1 MLARLVG
8 ILHVLWLVYEVYL
21 VRLNLKY
28 NASNIAIS
36 TFYLKIYLPSNFT
49 QKSWDLIWDLPI
61 TEEGV
66 PPHFRRVRGGSG
78 RKEGGKFRTVVWPG
92 RGGKGSGVCKR
103 AIGSGRVERWCINQ
117 ATIVRAIQPTDRPPA
132 ILSYRQTTP
141 VSRAVRQHRYVQH
154 NTWPIVSCYW
164 GFCARDVELRYVL
177 PVYGRRQSACTWPGI
192 GDAKRAYTEK
202 WPNREQ
208 HNMV

>member
-36 TFYLKIYLPSNFT
+36 TFYLKIYLPSNFI

-66 PPHFRRVRGGSG
+66 PPHFRRVR
-78 RKEGGKFRTVVWPG
+78 R
-92 RGGKGSGVCKR
+92 RGAPVGKR
-103 AIGSGRVERWCINQ
+103 AVNFVQSSGPAGAERGAEYANARLAQ
-117 ATIVRAIQPTDRPPA
+117 GELNDDASTRRQLYVPYNRPTAGNSFLPTDD
-132 ILSYRQTTP
+132 
-141 VSRAVRQHRYVQH
+141 
-154 NTWPIVSCYW
+154 
-164 GFCARDVELRYVL
+164 ARFQ
-177 PVYGRRQSACTWPGI
+177 GC
-192 GDAKRAYTEK
+192 
-202 WPNREQ
+202 
-208 HNMV
+208 

>member
-21 VRLNLKY
+21 LRLSLKY

-36 TFYLKIYLPSNFT
+36 TLYLKIYLPSNFI

-66 PPHFRRVRGGSG
+66 PPHFRRVRGGSSG

-117 ATIVRAIQPTDRPPA
+117 ATIVRAIQPTDRRQFFPTDRRRPFPGLLGG
-132 ILSYRQTTP
+132 IVMYSTIRGLLLVVTEDFVHVTLSYVMYFR
-141 VSRAVRQHRYVQH
+141 
-154 NTWPIVSCYW
+154 
-164 GFCARDVELRYVL
+164 FMD
-177 PVYGRRQSACTWPGI
+177 
-192 GDAKRAYTEK
+192 DANLHASDQE
-202 WPNREQ
+202 
-208 HNMV
+208 